1 MIPAIRSL
9 SFNVICH
16 VICMQARLGMA
27 LDSLIN
33 STTAAVNASIV
44 HRSQDHQCRLFS
56 RVQDLS
62 SSFVGIPLHSV
73 QENVKKLYE
82 GCSISAVHA
91 LVLQSPPTASLSL
104 LHPQGL
110 VSGDPLQTRQ
120 NQQKN
125 THTISFGLCRPT
137 LGWLLMVTRVAI
149 KVYCC

>member
-1 MIPAIRSL
+1 MSCVCKP
-9 SFNVICH
+9 V
-16 VICMQARLGMA
+16 
-27 LDSLIN
+27 DSLIN
-33 STTAAVNASIV
+33 STTAAVNASLV
-44 HRSQDHQCRLFS
+44 HRSPDHQCRLFS
-56 RVQDLS
+56 RMQDFS
-62 SSFVGIPLHSV
+62 SSFVGFRLHSV
-73 QENVKKLYE
+73 QENVKKWSE

-104 LHPQGL
+104 LHPQDL